1 MNLRLKLRQFW
12 EATHSCK
19 RGTHKILDL
28 LHRKTCS
35 ICDNWTDNWAVITT
49 NLAEE
54 ENTHS
59 ATSLCASTVST
70 LTVHS
75 FTRLPLD
82 AEPES
87 VNRFNYR
94 KANVKFEEV
103 CAKSQA
109 RFAWILS
116 LVCACVCDYFWHW
129 LCHCWCA
136 ALCGCSS
143 ILFREM
149 WNDAKRWPS
158 VGRLCSLCLCV
169 CLGLFIWVMHRS
181 SLKGK
186 HAACAVCHL
195 PLAAS
200 RMPHATCWKAAPDN
214 LHAVSAKQIT
224 RSNARQRFK
233 CGLIIIET
241 HSHTHT
247 HPHTRT
253 HTHVYAHTPTACC
266 A

>member
-1 MNLRLKLRQFW
+1 MQLKYPKNNRQLIILNLVLVNLLTSKSRESQPATVPILRRV
-12 EATHSCK
+12 AISHSSK

-28 LHRKTCS
+28 LHRKTRS

-195 PLAAS
+195 PHPACH
-200 RMPHATCWKAAPDN
+200 MPHAEKLPPIICMQFQLNKLQGP
-214 LHAVSAKQIT
+214 T
-224 RSNARQRFK
+224 RGKESSVA
-233 CGLIIIET
+233 
-241 HSHTHT
+241 
-247 HPHTRT
+247 
-253 HTHVYAHTPTACC
+253 
-266 A
+266 